1 MSFIRRAATVAA
13 AIAAAVTMGTGTA
26 AAANFVTVYQGD
38 DYARF
43 WTSSD
48 TLYACDNEADGNG
61 VYAEY
66 WGPNSKHGTFFDA
79 NGSKSG
85 CSWLGV
91 GNIDSFRVCEDSF
104 TNYCSARL
112 YV

>member
-1 MSFIRRAATVAA
+1 MVTAV
-13 AIAAAVTMGTGTA
+13 IAAAVTMGTGTA

-48 TLYACDNEADGNG
+48 TLYACDNEGDGNG

-66 WGPNSKHGTFFDA
+66 WGPNKHGKISDG

-85 CSWLGV
+85 CGWSTV
-91 GNIDSFRVCEDSF
+91 GTIDSFRVCE
-104 TNYCSARL
+104 NAVPLGPYCSDRV